1 MHWDTWACGQEWCGV
16 MAGFHLW
23 GIQQLFCWIQQDP
36 RCPPDHPLHWL
47 QCWIL
52 FLPRP
57 LLSDDNAPDSA
68 FIRVVLDEGNLSP
81 IQEARLH
88 LHPNLPFLHP
98 FQICAG
104 SKTKLQHDSR
114 ADAFEFNVDIFQA
127 HFECLWMC
135 WTKKK
140 YKTSRNNLRTSKW
153 VMINSQ
159 MSSMRWKLKK
169 FCGI

>member
-1 MHWDTWACGQEWCGV
+1 

-52 FLPRP
+52 FLPHP

-140 YKTSRNNLRTSKW
+140 YKTSRNNFRTSKLEVPTH

-159 MSSMRWKLKK
+159 MSSMR
-169 FCGI
+169 